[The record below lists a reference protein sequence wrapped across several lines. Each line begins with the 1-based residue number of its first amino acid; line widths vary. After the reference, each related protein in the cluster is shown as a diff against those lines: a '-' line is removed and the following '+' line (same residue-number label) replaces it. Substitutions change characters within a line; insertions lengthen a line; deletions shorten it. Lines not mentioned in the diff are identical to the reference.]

1 MGRESILSQ
10 LESFPEEP
18 GVYMFKD
25 ENGNILY
32 IGKARNLK
40 ARLKQYAS
48 LHIPNRKTQL
58 LVSKV
63 QKIDYIITESEEEA
77 FLLEQALIQK
87 HTPPYNVMWRDGKSY
102 PYICILKERF
112 PRVIIMRRPSEDKA
126 ECYGPY
132 TSKVL
137 LEELYNLI
145 RELFPLRTCA
155 YNLSEENIKKG
166 KFKKCLEYHIG
177 KCKAPCVGMQSE
189 EDYNQTIAQ
198 VRKILKGNI
207 DPVIKYLNEAKQ
219 KAVENLEFEK
229 AEEIKQ
235 KINLL
240 KRYAEKATIVRG
252 FRADIDVIAYKA
264 TDKMAFVHYMQIRN
278 GLVVLTHNLKVAK
291 KLNETDEELLAN
303 AIIQLRNR
311 FKSNVKEVI
320 VPFDTGI
327 KIEGVELI
335 VPVRGDKSI
344 LLQVA
349 EKNLN
354 AYIDREFPEYSEKP
368 HPALSE
374 LQRILELPTVPERI
388 ECFDISTL
396 MGTQTVASLV
406 VFLKGK
412 PAKREYRRFLIK
424 HVDGIDDYGSMKEA
438 VHRRFKRLLEEE
450 GQKPDLLLI
459 DGGPGQAGIAY
470 DVLKE
475 LGFNIPVYG
484 LAKRLEIL
492 YPPHSKSPIYIDRRS
507 PVLLL
512 LQRIRNE
519 AHRFALHYQRKR
531 RELSTLKSEL
541 LEVPGI
547 GKRRAE
553 ELLKHFGSIK
563 RIKEASFEEIA
574 EVVGP
579 SVAQKLQEWLRSV

>member
-1 MGRESILSQ
+1 MGREKILSR
-10 LESFPEEP
+10 LETFPEHP
-18 GVYMFKD
+18 GVYLFKD
-25 ENGNILY
+25 AEGNILY

-48 LHIPNRKTQL
+48 MHIPNRKTQL

-63 QKIDYIITESEEEA
+63 HDIDYIITESEEEA
-77 FLLEQALIQK
+77 FLLEQALIQR

-112 PRVIIMRRPSEDKA
+112 PRVVIMRRPSEEKA

-145 RELFPLRTCA
+145 REIFPLRTCS
-155 YNLSEENIKKG
+155 YNLSEDNIKKG

-177 KCKAPCVGMQSE
+177 KCMAPCVGLQSE
-189 EDYNQTIAQ
+189 QEYNEIISQ

-207 DPVIKYLNEAKQ
+207 DPVLKYLNEEKE
-219 KAVENLEFEK
+219 KAVSQLEFEK

-264 TDKMAFVHYMQIRN
+264 TDTMAFVHYMQIRN
-278 GLVVLTHNLKVAK
+278 GLVVLTHNLKVSK

-303 AIIQLRNR
+303 AIVHLRNK
-311 FKSNVKEVI
+311 FKSDVKEVI
-320 VPFDTGI
+320 IPFDTGI
-327 KIEGVELI
+327 KIEGVDTI

-374 LQRILELPTVPERI
+374 LKRILNLPDIPERI

-396 MGTQTVASLV
+396 MGSQTVASLV
-406 VFLKGK
+406 VFIKGK

-424 HVDGIDDYGSMKEA
+424 EVEGIDDYSSMREA
-438 VHRRFKRLLEEE
+438 VFRRFRRLIEE
-450 GQKPDLLLI
+450 GGEKPDLLLI
-459 DGGPGQAGIAY
+459 DGGGGQAGVAK
-470 DVLKE
+470 DVLNE
-475 LGFNIPVYG
+475 LGLDIPVYG
-484 LAKRLEIL
+484 LAKRLEVL
-492 YPPHSKSPIYIDRRS
+492 YPPHSQSPIYIDRRS

-512 LQRIRNE
+512 LQKIRNE
-519 AHRFALHYQRKR
+519 AHRFALQYQRKR
-531 RELSTLKSEL
+531 RELTALRSEL
-541 LEVPGI
+541 LDVPGI

-563 RIKEASFEEIA
+563 RIKEASFDEIA

-579 SVAQKLQEWLRSV
+579 AVARRLQEWLRTV